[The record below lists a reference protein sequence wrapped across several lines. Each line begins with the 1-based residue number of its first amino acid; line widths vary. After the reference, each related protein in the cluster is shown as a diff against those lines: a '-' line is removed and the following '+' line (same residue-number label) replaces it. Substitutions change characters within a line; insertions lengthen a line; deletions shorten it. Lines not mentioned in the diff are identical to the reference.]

1 MVKILP
7 IITLAILSPIIGE
20 VVVYIFAPSIPWLE
34 NPFDMVIN
42 FIMYPAGALLIRE
55 LNFRWKKG
63 LASMFLLG
71 AVYALVEEGLILR
84 TIFTHNHPALGIL
97 GEFGRWMG
105 VNWIA
110 ALNFVIGHNI
120 FSIVGPILLVEMI
133 FPWNKDESWFGNIGL
148 GICFFA
154 LVGLV
159 ILAHT
164 ISIYSLSI
172 EQYIFSIPVI
182 VGFVTLARII
192 PSGLGGHG
200 SARGNI
206 IIFFIFGLMWHLIY
220 FSIVWA
226 LLIFI
231 YSPIIVFSA
240 TLLWTF
246 VMLIFLAHHDWSS
259 NWHRLALIMGL
270 ISALLLFRIME
281 LILSGQTIAII
292 P

>member
-7 IITLAILSPIIGE
+7 IITLAILSPVIAE
-20 VVVYIFAPSIPWLE
+20 VVVFLFSPTIPWLE
-34 NPFDMVIN
+34 NPFNMVIN

-55 LNFRWKKG
+55 LIVRWRKG

-71 AVYALVEEGLILR
+71 AAYALIEEGLILR
-84 TIFTHNHPALGIL
+84 TIFTHNHPILGIL

-120 FSIVGPILLVEMI
+120 FSIVSPILLVGMMY
-133 FPWNKDESWFGNIGL
+133 PGSKDESWFGNIGL
-148 GICFFA
+148 GVCFFA

-172 EQYIFSIPVI
+172 GQYIFSIIVI
-182 VGFVTLARII
+182 VGFVILAGII
-192 PSGLGGHG
+192 PSGFGGHG
-200 SARGNI
+200 SARGNTI
-206 IIFFIFGLMWHLIY
+206 ILFMFGLIWNFILIG
-220 FSIVWA
+220 IAWA
-226 LLIFI
+226 LPIFI

-240 TLLWTF
+240 MLIWTF
-246 VMLIFLAHHDWSS
+246 VMLIFLARHDWSS
-259 NWHRLALIMGL
+259 NRHRLAIIIGVILGL
-270 ISALLLFRIME
+270 IVFRIME
-281 LILSGQTIAII
+281 LTLASVLG
-292 P
+292 